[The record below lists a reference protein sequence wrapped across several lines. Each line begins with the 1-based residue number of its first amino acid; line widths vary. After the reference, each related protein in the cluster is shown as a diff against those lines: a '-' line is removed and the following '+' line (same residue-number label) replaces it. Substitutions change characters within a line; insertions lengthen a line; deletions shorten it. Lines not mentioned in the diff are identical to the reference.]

1 MSDTVFKNF
10 LLTDYKTLCSSF
22 RQNDGDAI
30 HRLLERYKNKV
41 GDYEKNELSQA
52 IFIRLGWDYSYTDT
66 IFNFY
71 FIYLL
76 ALDIISKQDDC
87 DCEYICDF
95 KIEEGKLYYRKK
107 TNSKDNKK
115 CNYYCKKETI
125 VEKSLN
131 EKMFLF
137 CLRNELKK
145 DSKLFR
151 KLERLAHLND
161 SFVNFMPHPGYP
173 YNQEKGTSNILDSLN
188 LMIDKIQIQSTN
200 LEDDKIK
207 KMNEDWKNWFIK
219 HREDYCLEGFYS
231 INEGGIQGTN
241 FLTNGNPIPTNR
253 DDLIEYI
260 STLISK
266 LEERADLINERLR

>member
-87 DCEYICDF
+87 NCKYICDF

-107 TNSKDNKK
+107 TNSKDNKE
-115 CNYYCKKETI
+115 CHYYCKKETI

-137 CLRNELKK
+137 GLRNELNN
-145 DSKLFR
+145 DSELFSKL
-151 KLERLAHLND
+151 KRLAHLND

-188 LMIDKIQIQSTN
+188 LMINKIQIQSTN

-241 FLTNGNPIPTNR
+241 FLTNENPIPTNR

-260 STLISK
+260 STLIEK

>member
-22 RQNDGDAI
+22 TQNDGDAI

-52 IFIRLGWDYSYTDT
+52 IFIRLGWDYRYTDT

-95 KIEEGKLYYRKK
+95 KIEKGKLYYRKK
-107 TNSKDNKK
+107 TNSKYES
-115 CNYYCKKETI
+115 CFYCKKEKI
-125 VEKSLN
+125 AKKSLD

-145 DSKLFR
+145 DSELFS

-188 LMIDKIQIQSTN
+188 LMIDKIQEQSTN

-231 INEGGIQGTN
+231 INEGGIQGTK
-241 FLTNGNPIPTNR
+241 FLTNGNDIPTNR

>member
-10 LLTDYKTLCSSF
+10 LLTDYKTFCSSF

-30 HRLLERYKNKV
+30 HLLLERYKNKV

-95 KIEEGKLYYRKK
+95 KIKEGKLYYRKK
-107 TNSKDNKK
+107 TNYKDNKE
-115 CNYYCKKETI
+115 CYYYCKKQTI
-125 VEKSLN
+125 VEKSLDK
-131 EKMFLF
+131 KMFLYR
-137 CLRNELKK
+137 LRKELKK
-145 DSKLFR
+145 DRKLFENL
-151 KLERLAHLND
+151 KTLAHLND

-188 LMIDKIQIQSTN
+188 LMIDKIQIQITN

-241 FLTNGNPIPTNR
+241 FLTNGNHIPTNR

-260 STLISK
+260 STLIKK
-266 LEERADLINERLR
+266 LKERADLINERLR